1 MAARKRK
8 PTPLIEV
15 RNVGIRFRTN
25 RQRPFRTRVR
35 ESFTADGRRAR
46 RDRGP
51 DEFWALRDVS
61 FTVADGEAVGL
72 VGRNG
77 HGKSTLLKLIA
88 GVMIPDEG
96 AVKVRG
102 PVAPMIEVTGG
113 FVGDLTVRDNIWL
126 AAGLKGLTKRQIA
139 ARFDDIVE
147 WAEIGHRL
155 DTPLRHLS
163 SGMKAKVGFSVITSI
178 DRPIVLVD
186 EVLSVGD
193 RAFRQKCFNR
203 MEELRNSGKT
213 IVLVSHQESQIE
225 RFCKRGLYLQHGR
238 LVHDGPVKEVLA
250 HYIADVE
257 KAVDEEAERE
267 REAMARRARRDARRA
282 RLEAETAGEKPAATK
297 PAGGKPAEPTPAET
311 KPAEPKVVPAQGS
324 APEPPEAAAPGEEQ
338 LTFDVQVEE
347 QPAGEPGRAENSRT
361 DS

>member
-1 MAARKRK
+1 MAARKAKRPAK
-8 PTPLIEV
+8 LIEA
-15 RNVGIRFRTN
+15 RGLGIRFRTN
-25 RQRPFRTRVR
+25 RQRPFKTRAR
-35 ESFTADGRRAR
+35 ETFTAEGKQAR
-46 RDRGP
+46 RERGP

-61 FTVADGEAVGL
+61 FSVQEGEAVGL

-77 HGKSTLLKLIA
+77 HGKSTLLRLIA
-88 GVMIPDEG
+88 GVMIQDEG
-96 AVKVRG
+96 TIKVRG

-139 ARFDDIVE
+139 ARFDEIVE

-193 RAFRQKCFNR
+193 RAFRQKCFAR
-203 MEELRNSGKT
+203 MEELRLSGKT

-225 RFCKRGLYLQHGR
+225 RFCQRGLYLQHGR
-238 LVHDGPVKEVLA
+238 LVNDGPVKDVLA
-250 HYIADVE
+250 QYVRDVE
-257 KAVDEEAERE
+257 QAVGEEAERE
-267 REAMARRARRDARRA
+267 RQAMAMRARKAARRAQMGIDPPGG
-282 RLEAETAGEKPAATK
+282 TFGNAGVAAAT
-297 PAGGKPAEPTPAET
+297 
-311 KPAEPKVVPAQGS
+311 VPAQAMYPE
-324 APEPPEAAAPGEEQ
+324 APSSEVGGPPESPPEEQ
-338 LTFDVQVEE
+338 LALDVQVEP
-347 QPAGEPGRAENSRT
+347 QSGEANRADGSRA